1 MIYMQTHNKK
11 PLSLGLVAVNIKRC
25 EWTVTSYSLV
35 EANPR
40 IHDEWTTEFFFA
52 SFTIFLFCFAQV
64 SNCLKRLV
72 SVDSVNVLV
81 GYLRLI
87 TSDSYQ
93 NMTGSQYDDNNSQS
107 WSSAEQSTVPRSS
120 VALQNIC
127 NFVGLRQN
135 IWNITLRTV
144 WGLMTNCAQLI
155 FW

>member
-1 MIYMQTHNKK
+1 MSEPQKIVR
-11 PLSLGLVAVNIKRC
+11 LSQ
-25 EWTVTSYSLV
+25 S
-35 EANPR
+35 
-40 IHDEWTTEFFFA
+40 FA
-52 SFTIFLFCFAQV
+52 LV
-64 SNCLKRLV
+64 SNCLKRLL

-107 WSSAEQSTVPRSS
+107 WSSAEQSPVPRSS

-135 IWNITLRTV
+135 I
-144 WGLMTNCAQLI
+144 
-155 FW
+155 